1 MENGTVLQVLTD
13 LVQIIIKF
21 LGRPAVQW
29 QLLAIGLVL
38 VLAWG
43 LSKLFIAWLNRR
55 FPQQPASPP
64 QNETPIGEVEEII
77 EAEEE
82 EEEVDPTTST
92 NWRERGVDLLLNF
105 VRQLAYPV
113 VALGLAYPTLA
124 LFTLQNWPGGLI
136 QEFNLILWLFMGY
149 RVIVGLLNA
158 TIKPETVQYYRTRL
172 VLPLF
177 TVTVLLLVLG
187 MLTQLTILSN
197 APLSTAE
204 EENPLTLGRVVIV
217 VVGFYF
223 WFILTHVLYD
233 GLQAITTRRDQG
245 SSGTM
250 QASLIIGRYLL
261 IIAGAIVVLQLL
273 QLDTTTVAAITGG
286 LSIGLGF
293 ALQDVIKNFLGGII
307 LLFEGTIRPGDWV
320 EVEGVEGEVES
331 LRIRATIIRRLDDV
345 RIIVPNQE
353 WLNSRVTTYT
363 HGGRRSLVKVS
374 VGVSYRSNLQQ
385 IRDLLIETARRHPD
399 VLYDPEPAAILI
411 NFGASSLDIL
421 VAAWVGDASIRRRVA
436 NELRLMIWDTFEEHG
451 IEIPYPQQ
459 DVHLHPDLLQQE
471 SALQAN

>member
-1 MENGTVLQVLTD
+1 M
-13 LVQIIIKF
+13 
-21 LGRPAVQW
+21 
-29 QLLAIGLVL
+29 
-38 VLAWG
+38 
-43 LSKLFIAWLNRR
+43 
-55 FPQQPASPP
+55 
-64 QNETPIGEVEEII
+64 
-77 EAEEE
+77 
-82 EEEVDPTTST
+82 
-92 NWRERGVDLLLNF
+92 
-105 VRQLAYPV
+105 
-113 VALGLAYPTLA
+113 
-124 LFTLQNWPGGLI
+124 
-136 QEFNLILWLFMGY
+136 
-149 RVIVGLLNA
+149 GLLNA

-451 IEIPYPQQ
+451 IEIPYPQR